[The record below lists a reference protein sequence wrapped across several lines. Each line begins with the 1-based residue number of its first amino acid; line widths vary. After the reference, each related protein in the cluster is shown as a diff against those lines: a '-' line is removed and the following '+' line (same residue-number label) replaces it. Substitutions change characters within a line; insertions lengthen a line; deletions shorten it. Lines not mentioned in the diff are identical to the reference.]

1 MDYPERVTLCDDGQY
16 RWRCTL
22 SREQA
27 KSHYEDMIAISVIIT
42 TVISLIM
49 LILIGWQVWWG
60 VLMLYALIVGLPA
73 LIGWLTLGFDTRSY
87 EMDEEYIRHKHA
99 TKGGDAFIRFKAI
112 KAMRVSGNA
121 FTIKAGI
128 TTYSVYVPP
137 EDVAFVREY
146 IEKHVG
152 G

>member
-1 MDYPERVTLCDDGQY
+1 
-16 RWRCTL
+16 
-22 SREQA
+22 
-27 KSHYEDMIAISVIIT
+27 MIAISVIIT

-146 IEKHVG
+146 IEEHVG